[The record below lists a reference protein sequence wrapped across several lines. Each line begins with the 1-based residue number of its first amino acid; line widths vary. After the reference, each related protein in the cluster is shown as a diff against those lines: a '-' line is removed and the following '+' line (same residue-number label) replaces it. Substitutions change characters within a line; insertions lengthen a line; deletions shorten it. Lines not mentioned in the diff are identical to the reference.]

1 MNTPG
6 NYPPVTTG
14 KHGLAVFIRRYLP
27 IGPFYP
33 AGIGPFLPTNVG
45 PYHPTLTVY
54 FESRHKNMQHLF
66 PNCQGINRYHC
77 EITSS
82 VTILRFE
89 CV

>member
-45 PYHPTLTVY
+45 PYHPTLT
-54 FESRHKNMQHLF
+54 F
-66 PNCQGINRYHC
+66 PYLWLWRTISKAQIYELMRNGFVTAGETQIV
-77 EITSS
+77 SS
-82 VTILRFE
+82 YS
-89 CV
+89 